1 MTHPTRCA
9 FLVFSLLACQAV
21 HAQAPAGKAVI
32 THESLWMMKRV
43 GARVVSPDGK
53 WVVFSVIEP
62 AYDPDKEVS
71 DLWLVAADGGAPPR
85 RLTNTKAAENAVAW
99 SPDSHSLAFATKSEG
114 DEAEQIYI
122 LDLS

>member
-21 HAQAPAGKAVI
+21 LAAAAAGKAVI

-43 GARVVSPDGK
+43 GAPVVSPDGK

-62 AYDPDKEVS
+62 SYDPEKEVS
-71 DLWLVAADGGAPPR
+71 DLWLVGTEAGAAPR
-85 RLTNTKAAENAVAW
+85 RLTHTKAAENGVAW
-99 SPDSHSLAFATKSEG
+99 SPD
-114 DEAEQIYI
+114 
-122 LDLS
+122 